1 MMATCYYLIVW
12 TQTMLLLDLVKAAL
26 AAFFVTVARYD
37 GWAVLMG
44 CVLVVVAVG
53 CLRRHSLGRIY
64 SNVLVFVLLGS
75 LNIIFWLVWN
85 QLLFGDALY
94 FQRSVYSSQTQ
105 QAIMINAGHDRTYHN
120 LWYSAHDFV
129 VVSVE
134 TVGPILFV
142 LGAVALVVYLVG
154 RGPLPA
160 KLAALVFLVP
170 FAFYIVALY
179 TGQAIIFAPGAA
191 PASVNDTWYNVRY
204 GMVAVP
210 PVGVFTSTLVAR
222 LPPPRAAL
230 RLLSARV
237 VVIPV
242 IAAQALITFH
252 GGVLAVQD
260 GQVGFSCYPYSAIPD
275 YLRRYYNGGYVL
287 DDAYKTQ
294 TDIAAS
300 QVVTLSDVV
309 YQGTHKLWQEALAN
323 PAAVVTWVIVAQG
336 DAVSEQINTDGS
348 EFNAQFELLLRDYTS
363 GASLYHLRGLPPL
376 PTRDLP
382 PDPQEADYR
391 LCGTIPL
398 YTRTT
403 RTASGASVEPAR
415 SPRPRG
421 ADRQY
426 IGIRSSSRP
435 PNQLS
440 AIARTGGRRSTRAH
454 A

>member
-1 MMATCYYLIVW
+1 
-12 TQTMLLLDLVKAAL
+12 
-26 AAFFVTVARYD
+26 
-37 GWAVLMG
+37 
-44 CVLVVVAVG
+44 
-53 CLRRHSLGRIY
+53 
-64 SNVLVFVLLGS
+64 VLVFVLLGS

-85 QLLFGDALY
+85 QVLFGDALY
-94 FQRSVYSSQTQ
+94 FQRSVYSAQTQ
-105 QAIMINAGHDRTYHN
+105 QAIMINAGHDRTYHS
-120 LWYSAHDFV
+120 LWYAAHDFA
-129 VVSVE
+129 VVSVV

-154 RGPLPA
+154 QGPLPE
-160 KLAALVFLVP
+160 KLAALVFVVP
-170 FAFYIVALY
+170 FAFYIVSLY

-191 PASVNDTWYNVRY
+191 PASVNDMWYNVRY

-222 LPPPRAAL
+222 LPSPRVTL
-230 RLLSARV
+230 GLLSARV
-237 VVIPV
+237 VVISV

-260 GQVGFSCYPYSAIPD
+260 GQVGFSCYPYSVIPD
-275 YLRRYYNGGYVL
+275 YLRRHYNGGYVL
-287 DDAYKTQ
+287 NDAYKTQ

-323 PAAVVTWVIVAQG
+323 PAAVVTWVIVAKG
-336 DAVSEQINTDGS
+336 DAVSEQINTDGA
-348 EFNAQFELLLRDYTS
+348 EFNEQFELLLRDYTS
-363 GASLYHLRGLPPL
+363 GASLYHLRGLPLL

-398 YTRTT
+398 YTRT
-403 RTASGASVEPAR
+403 ASGAPVEPAQSLR
-415 SPRPRG
+415 QRG
-421 ADRQY
+421 ADRRY
-426 IGIRSSSRP
+426 TGIHSSSRS

-440 AIARTGGRRSTRAH
+440 VVARTGGRRSTRAH